1 MIVDSCLAVFSPKI
15 RKTNYSSA
23 RNTHALHTCIPR
35 ACRSLPDISDDFEYT
50 HTPMHACVC
59 VCALVWFVCLGRL
72 KHYISHTHSH
82 PQTETDKYTRSC
94 THCATFAIQHSVS
107 QEYTHM
113 HTKTTTHTHTQYFH
127 CWRIGRFLQ
136 AAGKNV
142 WTNLRRTHVHTTEH
156 FQPTML
162 TLYSF
167 PEPFYLQAG
176 QVKQRFSIEQYREAR
191 LEDCQ

>member
-1 MIVDSCLAVFSPKI
+1 MILSTRTHPCMLVF
-15 RKTNYSSA
+15 
-23 RNTHALHTCIPR
+23 
-35 ACRSLPDISDDFEYT
+35 
-50 HTPMHACVC
+50 

-191 LEDCQ
+191 LEDCQWCQSRAGLN